1 MNIVI
6 LGGGPAGV
14 GAAWKLSRERDVN
27 VVLVE
32 RNEKLG
38 GCAGSFEHKGHI
50 LDFGSHRLHP
60 ATAPEILDDVRSLL
74 GDDLLDRPR
83 HGRIRLG
90 KGWLHFPLKPVDLL
104 RHAGPRFLARIGR
117 DVVTKPFR
125 RSPAPGAAETFA
137 SVLARN
143 LGPTICEDF
152 YFPYARKIWGLP
164 PEQLSAEQARRRVAA
179 GSISKLVRKVLSA
192 VPGLK
197 PPGAGRFFYPR
208 GGFGSITEAYARAA
222 RKAGAEIRT
231 SSEVVA
237 LRPEGRGFVVT
248 VESPSGREEI
258 PADAVWS
265 TIPAAVLVR
274 LLPDTPAEVLE
285 AASRMRLRAMTLAY
299 VELTVD
305 RFTEYDAHYFPG
317 ADLRM
322 TRLSE
327 PKNYG
332 CRSKP
337 AGRTVLCA
345 EFPCTVGDEVWQA
358 SDEELGRW
366 VANDLAR
373 VGLSLDGKVS
383 DVWSARLPAAYPIYE
398 DGFEDNVDRVDAHL
412 LGKDGILSFGRQ
424 GLFAH
429 DNTHHTLA
437 MAYAA
442 VDCLE
447 NGSFDHARWED
458 YRREFAGHV
467 VED

>member
-1 MNIVI
+1 MKIVI

-14 GAAWKLSRERDVN
+14 GAAWKLRRERDVD

-32 RNEKLG
+32 RNERLG

-60 ATAPEILDDVRSLL
+60 ATAPEILDDIRSLL

-90 KGWLHFPLKPVDLL
+90 RSWLHFPLKPADLL
-104 RHAGPRFLARIGR
+104 LHAGPSFLARIGR

-125 RSPAPGAAETFA
+125 RSPSEGAVETFA
-137 SVLARN
+137 SVLERN
-143 LGPTICEDF
+143 LGPAICKDF
-152 YFPYARKIWGLP
+152 YFPYAKKIWGLA
-164 PEQLSAEQARRRVAA
+164 PEELSAEQARRRVAA

-197 PPGAGRFFYPR
+197 PSGAGRFFYPR
-208 GGFGSITEAYARAA
+208 GGFGSITQAYARAA
-222 RKAGAEIRT
+222 KEAGAAIRT
-231 SSEVVA
+231 STEVVA
-237 LRPEGRGFVVT
+237 LRPDGSGVTVT
-248 VESPSGREEI
+248 VEGPSGREEI
-258 PADAVWS
+258 SADAVWS

-274 LLPDTPAEVLE
+274 LLPNTPADVLE

-299 VELTVD
+299 MELDVA
-305 RFTEYDAHYFPG
+305 RFTDYDAHYFPG
-317 ADLRM
+317 ADVRM

-332 CRSKP
+332 GRTEP
-337 AGRTVLCA
+337 AGRTALCA
-345 EFPCTVGDEVWQA
+345 ELPCMVGDEVWEA
-358 SDEELGRW
+358 SDQQLGRW
-366 VANDLAR
+366 VLDDLAR
-373 VGLSLDGKVS
+373 VGLPAEGRVS

-398 DGFEDNVDRVDAHL
+398 DGFEDPVGQVDAHI
-412 LGKDGILSFGRQ
+412 LGLDGILSFGRQ

-447 NGSFDHARWED
+447 NGSFDYARWED
-458 YRREFAGHV
+458 YRRDFAGHV